1 MVMDEYEQAGFTPG
15 RVNLGLNAPPAGL
28 CAFCR
33 KTLSGEQSVG
43 LTHQGEP
50 GVWCLDCAIS
60 DRVGLEGAARLSV
73 SVDLLRR
80 LRDGAL

>member
-1 MVMDEYEQAGFTPG
+1 MNKYGGDGFTPG
-15 RVNLGLNAPPAGL
+15 RVNLGLNAPPAGR

-43 LTHQGEP
+43 LTHQGKP

-60 DRVGLEGAARLSV
+60 DSVGLEDVARLSV

>member
-1 MVMDEYEQAGFTPG
+1 MDKYEPAGFTLGQVELG
-15 RVNLGLNAPPAGL
+15 RSAPPAGL

-60 DRVGLEGAARLSV
+60 DRVGLEDAARVNV